1 MLGEMNGGVPPM
13 SGAICYL
20 KESRSNKNVAVNVDA
35 IIFVRKVDESSAEIA
50 FGHGLSL
57 IVDGTVAEIIEGFRK
72 SKPIGG

>member
-1 MLGEMNGGVPPM
+1 
-13 SGAICYL
+13 
-20 KESRSNKNVAVNVDA
+20 VNVDA

-57 IVDGTVAEIIEGFRK
+57 IVDGTVAEIIEEFRK